1 MSFIAG
7 HLRALKTLICFLNLL
22 KDNLTRSGF
31 APNLL
36 AHKTL
41 FGGECY
47 QRALGQHRTQL
58 GKDDSV
64 VLLSNESSKESWERN
79 AQPSV
84 ACFCFIN
91 FFSVSMINLLLSLI
105 LSIPKQSSFEN
116 WKMGWE
122 KQ

>member
-7 HLRALKTLICFLNLL
+7 HLRALKTLNLL

-41 FGGECY
+41 SGGECH

-58 GKDDSV
+58 GKDDSG
-64 VLLSNESSKESWERN
+64 
-79 AQPSV
+79 
-84 ACFCFIN
+84 
-91 FFSVSMINLLLSLI
+91 
-105 LSIPKQSSFEN
+105 SF
-116 WKMGWE
+116 M
-122 KQ
+122 